1 MLGEITGASL
11 LGYTVL
17 LMGNSGE
24 VLLQAAQPND
34 AELLSNLI
42 QLYAYDLSE
51 VYALSPGPDGRFVYD
66 KLPLYWS
73 EPHKR
78 FPLLIRHDGELAGFV
93 LVTLGSPASIDPR
106 VYDIAEFFVLRRHRR
121 FGVGREAAFS
131 VWDRF
136 PGQWTVRVSEGNAG
150 GLSFWS
156 KTINEYTGN
165 TATTSSRPNKPHDF
179 KVYFFESSK

>member
-1 MLGEITGASL
+1 
-11 LGYTVL
+11 
-17 LMGNSGE
+17 MGNSGE
-24 VLLQAAQPND
+24 VQLQAALPHD
-34 AELLSNLI
+34 AQLLSNLI

-78 FPLLIRHDGELAGFV
+78 FPLLIHHGGELAGFV
-93 LVTLGSPASIDPR
+93 LVTLGSPASNDPR
-106 VYDIAEFFVLRRHRR
+106 VYDVAEFFVLRRHRR
-121 FGVGREAAFS
+121 FGVGRAAAFL

-136 PGQWTVRVSEGNAG
+136 SGQWTVRVSEGNMG

-156 KTINEYTGN
+156 KTINEYSGN
-165 TATTSSRPNKPHDF
+165 SAITSLQPNKPHDY
-179 KVYFFESSK
+179 KVFFFESPK